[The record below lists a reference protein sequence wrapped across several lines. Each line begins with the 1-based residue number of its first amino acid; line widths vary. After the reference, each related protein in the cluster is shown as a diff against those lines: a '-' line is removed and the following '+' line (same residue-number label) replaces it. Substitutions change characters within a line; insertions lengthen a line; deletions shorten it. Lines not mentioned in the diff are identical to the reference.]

1 MLLILLC
8 SSSSPS
14 YYEGVAQH
22 CQTSFF
28 LSLMPTTIAAPINI
42 TIPITIPRS
51 SPPEFPEPEGETTG
65 VVVLGTR
72 PGWLS
77 SGTGSITAGLL
88 GGTPFDWNCV

>member
-14 YYEGVAQH
+14 YYEGMAQH

-28 LSLMPTTIAAPINI
+28 LSLMPTTMAAPSNI
-42 TIPITIPRS
+42 TIPITMPTS
-51 SPPEFPEPEGETTG
+51 SPPEFPDLDGETTG
-65 VVVLGTR
+65 VDVLCTR

-77 SGTGSITAGLL
+77 SGVGSITDGLL
-88 GGTPFDWNCV
+88 GGTPFDWYCV